1 MNQQVKF
8 NAPFLYGSTGLQRGL
23 SIFELTIGYMSRI
36 RPKKSMDQVWSS
48 AFFFQVSLIGSLAT
62 VLWIVATSTMLRW
75 MKMLICAEWS
85 ECDYFLFISTTI
97 SINCIW
103 AFFFLLAFKS
113 TINGACCTRQMRAY
127 LQPLHCSLL
136 LSFFFVLLL
145 QNDHWKNLWRHY
157 TKRKRLLRW
166 SSFSIRKIIHE
177 GIAVLCHCDNP
188 IYIKGTHFS
197 FKLFGMGGQITL
209 KSFPHCC
216 CKRYP
221 CKFGRIFGVIWVDA
235 IFRRC
240 ICCALLRLLL
250 FCLSSFLCAY
260 AELSFAS

>member
-1 MNQQVKF
+1 MNQQIKF

-103 AFFFLLAFKS
+103 AFFFF
-113 TINGACCTRQMRAY
+113 
-127 LQPLHCSLL
+127 CSLSRAPSTVL
-136 LSFFFVLLL
+136 VALAKCVRICNLCTALFSFPFFFS
-145 QNDHWKNLWRHY
+145 Y
-157 TKRKRLLRW
+157 
-166 SSFSIRKIIHE
+166 
-177 GIAVLCHCDNP
+177 
-188 IYIKGTHFS
+188 
-197 FKLFGMGGQITL
+197 
-209 KSFPHCC
+209 CC
-216 CKRYP
+216 CKMTTGKI
-221 CKFGRIFGVIWVDA
+221 CDVITPNA
-235 IFRRC
+235 SGY
-240 ICCALLRLLL
+240 LGGH
-250 FCLSSFLCAY
+250 LSPYEKLY
-260 AELSFAS
+260 TKE